1 MGLCCPHT
9 LKHYSYRKSA
19 RRSIRAC
26 LLAPSLVLITAML
39 NACVSATPVQ
49 EPTGP
54 TGIVLEG
61 IVIRNELLYPVKD
74 VMINVPATGAF
85 AGCGNIMPRSECRT
99 RFEAVDYAGNA
110 LVVSWKEYGK
120 PHTTGEFDID
130 IPQHLDPGIP
140 AWLEVIVFAKGQ
152 AGAKLI
158 Q

>member
-9 LKHYSYRKSA
+9 LKHYSHRRPA
-19 RRSIRAC
+19 RRSNRAC
-26 LLAPSLVLITAML
+26 LLASSLVLITAML

-61 IVIRNELLYPVKD
+61 IVIRNELL
-74 VMINVPATGAF
+74 
-85 AGCGNIMPRSECRT
+85 
-99 RFEAVDYAGNA
+99 
-110 LVVSWKEYGK
+110 
-120 PHTTGEFDID
+120 
-130 IPQHLDPGIP
+130 DPGIP